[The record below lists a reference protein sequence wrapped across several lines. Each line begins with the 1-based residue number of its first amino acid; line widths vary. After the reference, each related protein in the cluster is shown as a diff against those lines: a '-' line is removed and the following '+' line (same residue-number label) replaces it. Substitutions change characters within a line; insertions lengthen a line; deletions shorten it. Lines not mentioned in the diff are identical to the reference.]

1 MTTSSVPVSLAVF
14 SLWMLASF
22 LCHKLAKM
30 ALEIY
35 VTDVTSFSP
44 LSTALVLTLRQTLCC
59 YASVNMTSWKG
70 SLFYVIAASHFL
82 ATLATNISLA
92 LTFASSTMAVKMLEP
107 TTSAVLQALLLK
119 RPMRVK
125 SVGGMVIIVA
135 GSALY
140 VSASDQSRGTGDVM
154 RAVVMALVSNVA
166 LGVRNVALKR
176 SRESSHARSSWL
188 RPASHLMLGFA
199 VCAAVCLLYLT
210 RFPESTEATAAAW
223 VFWPPRTAPRFLL
236 LTLASGALHVT
247 YSYVSTSVV
256 LPYLSVVSHALANI
270 FKRVLVVVLLNAS
283 GRRSASRWSWAGL
296 ALCFVGLLVYYR
308 GRMASASLSSAAPV
322 SGAAHGDVEEKGRS
336 CNDFVMMLSFC
347 SPPSTFQNLFTFT
360 ILPGSSALLQT
371 SECSE
376 YNPSP
381 PNVQNT
387 ILLNRVGG
395 QRSFSYEASIIWNQL
410 PVSVRH
416 STCQFFLKTFLFSK
430 TFFSVPLP

>member
-1 MTTSSVPVSLAVF
+1 MTTPSVTVSLAVF

-44 LSTALVLTLRQTLCC
+44 LSTALVVTLCQTLCC

-70 SLFYVIAASHFL
+70 SLLYVIAASHFL
-82 ATLATNISLA
+82 ATLATNTSLA

-119 RPMRVK
+119 RPMRAE
-125 SVGGMVIIVA
+125 SVGGMVIVVA

-140 VSASDQSRGTGDVM
+140 VGGGRSSASDQSGGTGDVM

-176 SRESSHARSSWL
+176 SRESSHARSSGL

-199 VCAAVCLLYLT
+199 ACAAVCLLYLT
-210 RFPESTEATAAAW
+210 LFTEWTEATAAAW

-270 FKRVLVVVLLNAS
+270 FKRVLVVVLLHAS

-308 GRMASASLSSAAPV
+308 GRMASASLSSVAPV
-322 SGAAHGDVEEKGRS
+322 SGAAHGDAEKKGRS

-347 SPPSTFQNLFTFT
+347 SPPSAFQNLFTFT
-360 ILPGSSALLQT
+360 LLPGSSALLQT

-381 PNVQNT
+381 P
-387 ILLNRVGG
+387 
-395 QRSFSYEASIIWNQL
+395 
-410 PVSVRH
+410 
-416 STCQFFLKTFLFSK
+416 
-430 TFFSVPLP
+430 SVPIIIIIIMLSVHSQLTHILCVAPHFYFS